1 MTPYAQVSMRVVL
14 AEDSL
19 LLREGLVR
27 LLAEAG
33 CDVVAAVEDGESA
46 VAAVAEHDPDVAVLD
61 VRMPPTFTDEGLRA
75 AVRIRAEHPGT
86 AVLVLSQYVEQ
97 SYAADLLATG
107 AGVGYLLKDRV
118 AKLDDLADAL
128 RRLVEGG
135 TVLDPM
141 VVSQLFSG
149 RRARPLQRLTER
161 EREVLDLMA
170 QGRTNAAIGR
180 ALFVT
185 PKSVEKHISSILEKL
200 DLPPS
205 EDDHRRVLAVIAW
218 LNDPET

>member
-1 MTPYAQVSMRVVL
+1 MRVVL

-27 LLAEAG
+27 LLTEAG
-33 CDVVAAVEDGESA
+33 CEVVAAVDDGESA
-46 VAAVAEHDPDVAVLD
+46 VAAVLEHQPDVAVLD

-75 AVRIRAEHPGT
+75 AVRIRAEHPAT

-128 RRLVEGG
+128 RRLIDGG

-149 RRARPLQRLTER
+149 HRARPLQRLTDR
-161 EREVLDLMA
+161 ERDVLELMA

-185 PKSVEKHISSILEKL
+185 PKSIEKHISSILDKL

-218 LNDPET
+218 LNDQGT